1 MKFLF
6 RHSSNSRKLSWQK
19 FYNELACVFTAHDA
33 SKNADWNQQQR
44 SGGGQGGGSPGEQ
57 GAGGV
62 RETGEERAG
71 SGISMMAGSGRE
83 IPKGKLSLIVTA
95 HHPVKETNS
104 TTFLDFHLTF
114 SEALNQNFN
123 ARKVKKRKFALGIEK
138 RALLLVKLE
147 TFPSRLHH
155 RSRVLMN
162 EVAWHMYTCVDCV
175 SRVSVSSVWPV
186 SQVMHLSM

>member
-1 MKFLF
+1 MP
-6 RHSSNSRKLSWQK
+6 SSIT
-19 FYNELACVFTAHDA
+19 C
-33 SKNADWNQQQR
+33 
-44 SGGGQGGGSPGEQ
+44 GGGQEGGSPEEQ

-62 RETGEERAG
+62 RETGEER
-71 SGISMMAGSGRE
+71 AGSGRE

-95 HHPVKETNS
+95 HHPVKETNP

-138 RALLLVKLE
+138 RALLPVKLE

-162 EVAWHMYTCVDCV
+162 EVA
-175 SRVSVSSVWPV
+175 
-186 SQVMHLSM
+186 

>member
-1 MKFLF
+1 ME
-6 RHSSNSRKLSWQK
+6 SS
-19 FYNELACVFTAHDA
+19 ELGMRFTWLDCISGFAG
-33 SKNADWNQQQR
+33 QQFH

-71 SGISMMAGSGRE
+71 SGRE

-95 HHPVKETNS
+95 HHPVKETNP

-138 RALLLVKLE
+138 RALLPVKLE
-147 TFPSRLHH
+147 KLPS
-155 RSRVLMN
+155 SPS
-162 EVAWHMYTCVDCV
+162 D
-175 SRVSVSSVWPV
+175 PI
-186 SQVMHLSM
+186 

>member
-1 MKFLF
+1 MNWP
-6 RHSSNSRKLSWQK
+6 RQK
-19 FYNELACVFTAHDA
+19 TQEKTMMCCGNIHVSLVTSPTYYQCLVDC
-33 SKNADWNQQQR
+33 
-44 SGGGQGGGSPGEQ
+44 GGGQGGGSPGEQ

-71 SGISMMAGSGRE
+71 SGISTMAGSGRE

-95 HHPVKETNS
+95 HHPVKENNS

-114 SEALNQNFN
+114 SAALNQNFN
-123 ARKVKKRKFALGIEK
+123 ARKVKKRNFALGIEK

-162 EVAWHMYTCVDCV
+162 EVA
-175 SRVSVSSVWPV
+175 
-186 SQVMHLSM
+186 